1 MATQQFPLGSYG
13 QSIRATITEN
23 GSAVN
28 ISSATS
34 LKIRFRTP
42 DGQTIEKTAT
52 FVTDGSDGV
61 MGYTVESGLFDIGN
75 RKLIGVWEYQPS
87 LVLGTFTGPS
97 CDVGQFQVIG
107 TLSRS

>member
-1 MATQQFPLGSYG
+1 MEQFPLGSYG

-28 ISSATS
+28 IATATD
-34 LKIRFRTP
+34 LKIRLRTP

-61 MGYTVESGLFDIGN
+61 MGYTVESGLFDAKN
-75 RKLIGVWEYQPS
+75 RKLIGVWEFQPS
-87 LVLGTFTGPS
+87 LVLGTFSGPS
-97 CDVGQFQVIG
+97 CDVGQFQVVG
-107 TLSRS
+107 SLVRP